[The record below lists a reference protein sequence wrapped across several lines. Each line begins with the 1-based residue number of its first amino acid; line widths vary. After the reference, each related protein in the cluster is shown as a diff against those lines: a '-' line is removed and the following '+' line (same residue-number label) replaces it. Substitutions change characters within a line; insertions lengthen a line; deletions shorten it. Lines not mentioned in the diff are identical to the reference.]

1 MKQMLTF
8 ILICWSALA
17 FSQQSPQLRVVDSLL
32 KLGQSDKIIPYLESQ
47 LQGPARNEELLRLT
61 GFYYIGKNDLEQ
73 GEKYYREALALNPK
87 CARCY
92 LNIGKIYAR
101 KNQFSEALDYFNKAI
116 EFDPNDA
123 LSRTSRAR
131 VLDMKGDSVS
141 ALSDHNKAVALD
153 AKNPDSYFQRGL
165 YFSKHGA
172 LAAAVSDLTT
182 VIKLWPESYDAYLN
196 RATLNYQMGN
206 LDACCP
212 DYEMAKRLMLQAK
225 VNDPALNKQIDQA
238 IGDICDPAKTSY
250 YYQRGIALYNQGKY
264 PQALDVYN
272 AALKSFPEH
281 GLLLS
286 YQGNALLGIGDY
298 AKALISYEAVLRRKS
313 GILTELK
320 QNYRF
325 ENSSKQE
332 LDLMYQGTIA
342 EVYLGIA
349 EAQLYLG
356 HFEPA
361 LTAVNQGLAIV
372 PDMKNYPREKFLNLR
387 GNIYLVQGKYELA
400 KSDFSQAVVRN
411 KDFALGYLNRAIAV
425 LSLSEKL
432 KTSNYAFNGRI
443 SKQPMNISWIIPGK
457 APKQTALLK
466 EALADCDQAIQLA
479 PESGFAYYIRGQVR
493 NRIEPRTG
501 QSDLLQAKKLGINVA
516 DNLLR

>member
-1 MKQMLTF
+1 MKQALTS
-8 ILICWSALA
+8 ILICWSSLV

-32 KLGQSDKIIPYLESQ
+32 KSGQPDKIIPYLEHQ

-61 GFYYIGKNDLEQ
+61 GFYYIEKNDLEQ
-73 GEKYYREALALNPK
+73 GEKYYREALAMNPK

-101 KNQFSEALDYFNKAI
+101 KGQFNEALEYFSKAVA
-116 EFDPNDA
+116 FDPNDA
-123 LSRTSRAR
+123 LARTSRAR

-141 ALSDHNKAVALD
+141 ALSEHHKAVALD

-165 YFSKHGA
+165 YFSKHGK
-172 LAAAVSDLTT
+172 LAAAVADLTM

-212 DYEMAKRLMLQAK
+212 DYEMAKRLMLQSK
-225 VNDPALNKQIDQA
+225 VDNPVLVKQIDQA
-238 IGDICDPAKTSY
+238 IGDICDSGKANY
-250 YYQRGIALYNQGKY
+250 YYQRGIALYNQRKY
-264 PQALDVYN
+264 QQALDVYH
-272 AALKSFPEH
+272 AALKLFPEH

-298 AKALISYEAVLRRKS
+298 TKALISYEAVLGQKS
-313 GILTELK
+313 GLLTELK

-356 HFEPA
+356 HFESA
-361 LTAVNQGLAIV
+361 LAAVNQGLAIA
-372 PDMKNYPREKFLNLR
+372 PDTKGYPREKFLNLR

-411 KDFALGYLNRAIAV
+411 KNFASGYLNRAIAV
-425 LSLSEKL
+425 LSISEKP
-432 KTSNYAFNGRI
+432 KISNYAFNGRI

-457 APKQTALLK
+457 APKQTVVLK
-466 EALADCDQAIQLA
+466 EALADCDQAIQLN

-493 NRIEPRTG
+493 NRIKPRTG
-501 QSDLLQAKKLGINVA
+501 QSDLLKAKKLGINVA